1 MKMKR
6 NNFLILLLVVSVA
19 LNTWFAYTSST
30 KKTSQEEIIGN
41 KKEFPLLSK
50 RIFVEDPNDV
60 ILNFI
65 PLRQALREYVSEQNG
80 KVGIYF
86 EYLPSGISIGVNEK
100 EEVPIA
106 SLSKVPIAM
115 SIMKKVEQGTIALT
129 DILTIEKKHLDS
141 KFGTLW
147 KKGEGATFSVEEL
160 VTFSLVESDNTANDL
175 LFSQLTPTEI
185 NAVYENF
192 DIDVNTKDTIQKISP
207 KSYSSIFRSL
217 FLSSFLSEEHSSYIL
232 DILTRTAFNDKIP
245 AGIPPSVR
253 VAHKIGIFQRIDN
266 KQNVFTDCGI
276 VYVPKRQYV
285 LCIFVETSDEN
296 EARKHMSYLSNMIY
310 QYITIVR
317 TESVK
322 PSLKQ

>member
-1 MKMKR
+1 MKR
-6 NNFLILLLVVSVA
+6 KNFLTILLVVSVV
-19 LNTWFAYTSST
+19 LNAWLAYTAFT
-30 KKTSQEEIIGN
+30 NNTSQEKLAEN
-41 KKEFPLLSK
+41 TPDFPLLSK

-65 PLRQALREYVSEQNG
+65 PLRQALREYVPEQNG
-80 KVGIYF
+80 KVGVYF
-86 EYLPSGISIGVNEK
+86 EYLPSGVSIGVNEK
-100 EEVPIA
+100 EEIPIA

-115 SIMKKVEQGTIALT
+115 SIMKKIEHGSLSLNN
-129 DILTIEKKHLDS
+129 ILTVQKKHLDS

-160 VTFSLVESDNTANDL
+160 IHFSLIESDNTANDI
-175 LFSQLTPTEI
+175 LFDQLTANEI

-192 DIDVNTKDTIQKISP
+192 DINVNTKDAVQKISP

-232 DILTRTAFNDKIP
+232 DLLTKTNFNDKIP
-245 AGIPPSVR
+245 SGVPPSVR
-253 VAHKIGIFQRIDN
+253 VAHKIGVFQRMDN

-276 VYVPKRQYV
+276 VYVPKRQYI

-296 EARKHMSYLSNMIY
+296 EARKHMSYLSNVIY
-310 QYITIVR
+310 QYITIVQK
-317 TESVK
+317 EQSQ
-322 PSLKQ
+322 PAPQQ